1 MPAALLPPAL
11 PGCCLPTRCLV
22 RPLSATSPPAL
33 RSVKPLRWYI
43 MTSPATDAET
53 KKHFRSNGFFGLKES
68 QAGAAGRA
76 VHQRKVPQWKAGKPV
91 LHDRGWCLQLLG

>member
-1 MPAALLPPAL
+1 MRGGQVKAGTVPAALLPPAL
-11 PGCCLPTRCLV
+11 PGSCLPTRCLI
-22 RPLSATSPPAL
+22 RPLSATSPPTL

-68 QAGAAGRA
+68 QAGGARGAAGAAGRA
-76 VHQRKVPQWKAGKPV
+76 VH
-91 LHDRGWCLQLLG
+91 